1 MKLKIKCQKKNS
13 KPQNFRNKI
22 ISHSNIFFKR
32 TFRIF
37 QKSLV
42 KSQTLPIKHYK
53 KFNNFWTSL
62 DRWNRNKMSKMIKNK
77 NELVN
82 DGILLKFWISN
93 ISIFFEKKTIVLQNF
108 FIKSRIHTI
117 KEHKIL
123 KLFKTID
130 R

>member
-1 MKLKIKCQKKNS
+1 
-13 KPQNFRNKI
+13 
-22 ISHSNIFFKR
+22 
-32 TFRIF
+32 
-37 QKSLV
+37 
-42 KSQTLPIKHYK
+42 
-53 KFNNFWTSL
+53 
-62 DRWNRNKMSKMIKNK
+62 MIKNK

-82 DGILLKFWISN
+82 DGIFLKFWISN

-108 FIKSRIHTI
+108 LIKSRIHTI